1 LFKRR
6 EFIFTYAKTEVL
18 RQNLDSFFGQIWLL
32 LNPLALSGVYFLL
45 LFIIN
50 NSLTKNT
57 YLHLIANLLVFYFIS
72 NCFTEGVKSVTNS
85 SNLLLNSKF
94 PRIVLPIC
102 GVLIAF
108 YKFLP
113 TLVIIALVK
122 FAVGSAF
129 SINTFYV
136 LPLLLIFIVLGLAF
150 SICVSLLNVY
160 FRDMQNILPFAIRT
174 GLYLSPILYEAATL
188 SERVVLLK
196 YINPLFPLL
205 NSWSRVIT
213 HNQAPLLSDIIVAL
227 LWALGLLIIGSLSF
241 ISREDEF
248 VVRI

>member
-1 LFKRR
+1 M
-6 EFIFTYAKTEVL
+6 
-18 RQNLDSFFGQIWLL
+18 
-32 LNPLALSGVYFLL
+32 

-50 NSLTKNT
+50 NSLSKTN

-72 NCFTEGVKSVTNS
+72 NCLTEGVKSITNS

-94 PRIVLPIC
+94 PRIILPIC

-108 YKFLP
+108 YKYLP
-113 TLVIIALVK
+113 TLLIIALVK
-122 FAVGSAF
+122 VAVGSAF
-129 SINTFYV
+129 SINTLYI
-136 LPLLLIFIVLGLAF
+136 LPLLLLFIVLGLAF
-150 SICVSLLNVY
+150 SISVSLLNVY

-174 GLYLSPILYEAATL
+174 GLYLSPILYEASTL
-188 SERVVLLK
+188 SERVMILK

-213 HNQAPLLSDIIVAL
+213 HNQAPLLSDVLLAL
-227 LWALGLLIIGSLSF
+227 IWAVGLLFVASLSF